1 MAGVNGPVIFSE
13 RDKKSHPR
21 FSGDNTV
28 KTYGLPEGFCI
39 LEKKAYMDGDI
50 LEMMVD
56 VVAPGIRKTEV
67 RQKFVLN
74 F

>member
-13 RDKKSHPR
+13 KDKKLHPR

-39 LEKKAYMDGDI
+39 LEKKSLHGW
-50 LEMMVD
+50 
-56 VVAPGIRKTEV
+56 
-67 RQKFVLN
+67 
-74 F
+74 